1 MQSFTPTYNANGVM
15 QRVARVS
22 LRQLTFRYVYE
33 LLLCYLCDHVEANRR
48 PLNETECKLHGAD
61 TWRIICKQF
70 AASYTCLPGLQ
81 MVSLMQ

>member
-33 LLLCYLCDHVEANRR
+33 LLLCYLCDHVEAN
-48 PLNETECKLHGAD
+48 
-61 TWRIICKQF
+61 
-70 AASYTCLPGLQ
+70 
-81 MVSLMQ
+81 